1 MTSPALPRILSN
13 TSPARLPSS
22 ASLIGTHVTL
32 EQLHARHL
40 ADLYATVGSTENLWY
55 FITPGPFA
63 SLSEFEAFVRKSEDS
78 TENTL
83 YAILLNTSNKPA
95 GLASLSSSSLA
106 NRVVEVGEIY
116 GTDLQ
121 RTRAGTEVLFLLG
134 ELVFKEL
141 GCRRCEWRCYS
152 LNLQSRKAA
161 ERYGFVYE
169 GTLRQHMIMKGRNR
183 DTCVYSIVDSEWP
196 LCKRVFEMWL
206 ADRNFDMAGRQKSS
220 LKEVRDEIQKHKP

>member
-1 MTSPALPRILSN
+1 MTSPALPPIPSN
-13 TSPARLPSS
+13 TSPAPLPSS
-22 ASLIGTHVTL
+22 TSLIGTHVTL
-32 EQLHARHL
+32 EQIHARHL
-40 ADLYATVGSTENLWY
+40 ADLYAAVGSIENLWY
-55 FITPGPFA
+55 FIAAGPFA
-63 SLSEFEAFVRKSEDS
+63 GLSQFEAFIRECEDS
-78 TENTL
+78 TENTM
-83 YAILLNTSNKPA
+83 YVILLNTSNKP
-95 GLASLSSSSLA
+95 GGIVSLSSSSLA

-121 RTRAGTEVLFLLG
+121 RTRAGTEVLYLLG

-141 GCRRCEWRCYS
+141 GYRRFEWRCHS
-152 LNLQSRKAA
+152 LNLPSRKAA

-169 GTLRQHMIMKGRNR
+169 GTLRQHMVMKGRNR

-220 LKEVRDEIQKHKP
+220 LKELRDEIQKHNP